1 MAGSRGR
8 EILRQTNRT
17 NRRRYPRVRY
27 VLSDLRG
34 LGVLRAK
41 LLLRR
46 RLHRPDTC
54 APPLTAAA
62 ITRGPARENRL
73 TVFLTCVLV
82 LFVSARPL
90 TVDPP
95 NNRDPNQDQAPAD
108 SPARTTRL
116 RRVLRKLIAH
126 GKQLAED
133 LTRRPSA
140 TTVFWTAV
148 RFGTKDVAL
157 ILARITRGLQLAAA
171 LHATLPKDRQPQ
183 RRARPA
189 RSAPDMRK
197 PRTRP
202 TPPQRNDLNSVL
214 ATLPTPKEIAAQL
227 RHRPVGDVLAEICI
241 ELGILTADDFW
252 QELEIAL
259 VENGADRDRIV
270 EDADERITLSEA
282 AFFPPETRLSPPL
295 PATAPAATRP
305 P

>member
-1 MAGSRGR
+1 M
-8 EILRQTNRT
+8 
-17 NRRRYPRVRY
+17 
-27 VLSDLRG
+27 
-34 LGVLRAK
+34 
-41 LLLRR
+41 
-46 RLHRPDTC
+46 
-54 APPLTAAA
+54 
-62 ITRGPARENRL
+62 
-73 TVFLTCVLV
+73 
-82 LFVSARPL
+82 
-90 TVDPP
+90 
-95 NNRDPNQDQAPAD
+95 
-108 SPARTTRL
+108 
-116 RRVLRKLIAH
+116 
-126 GKQLAED
+126 
-133 LTRRPSA
+133 
-140 TTVFWTAV
+140 

-282 AFFPPETRLSPPL
+282 AFFPPETRLSPPTAGDGTRRHSPALNPAARTVQPLCNGVAHRQPRYPDSISRSLQTLKPSCGCAPISEAVIPLRPVVEHFLRADPLHGLAPQFADCREDRL
-295 PATAPAATRP
+295 PAVQPLGISLERASPARAPAQQPEPSCHAA
-305 P
+305 